1 MLKTQSMLF
10 NVTWA
15 TQSFSLEGINIT
27 FWSKRWVGGIQKI
40 ACTCN
45 IMGGINNSTHLNEK
59 KVGKKLFPTF
69 MSFRQ
74 LFELY
79 GYKLFVSLY
88 RAVAVVAPA
97 FKPLRGE
104 VDSTWMPQLGW
115 CEKYFVFQPR
125 TFAAT

>member
-1 MLKTQSMLF
+1 MTS
-10 NVTWA
+10 
-15 TQSFSLEGINIT
+15 
-27 FWSKRWVGGIQKI
+27 
-40 ACTCN
+40 
-45 IMGGINNSTHLNEK
+45 
-59 KVGKKLFPTF
+59 VGKIQNSNGLQTDKVHLFSTF

-104 VDSTWMPQLGW
+104 VDSTWMPQLG
-115 CEKYFVFQPR
+115 
-125 TFAAT
+125 